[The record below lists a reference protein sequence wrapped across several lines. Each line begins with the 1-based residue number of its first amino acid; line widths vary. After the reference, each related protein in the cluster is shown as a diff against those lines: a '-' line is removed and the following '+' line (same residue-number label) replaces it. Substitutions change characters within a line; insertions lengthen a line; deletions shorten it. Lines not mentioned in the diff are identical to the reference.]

1 MAAMNTPVFSL
12 KPPLSPVAHKIGP
25 ARVTLYVGD
34 QMAAADPEL
43 LVDHDITAVLNCAYD
58 LDINYVGGIG
68 ARHAGTSAVPFGVAP
83 FRVAKVGLIDGPG
96 NPPSL
101 LAAACHTLDGLL
113 HQRPPTSPRD
123 EPIAAGNVLV
133 HCRAGLS
140 RSVTV
145 AALYLHLKHAD
156 RWPRFEDALDHVRLR
171 RGFASTEYQF
181 APTSGM
187 RALAAAILA
196 SGQPLFEAA

>member
-1 MAAMNTPVFSL
+1 MNTPVFSL
-12 KPPLSPVAHKIGP
+12 KPPLSPVAHHVGP

-43 LVDHDITAVLNCAYD
+43 LIDHGITAVLNCAYD
-58 LDINYVGGIG
+58 LDINYVGAAG
-68 ARHAGTSAVPFGVAP
+68 AKHAGTAAVPFGMAP

-101 LAAACHTLDGLL
+101 LATACHALDGLL
-113 HQRPPTSPRD
+113 HQEAPESPHA

-145 AALYLHLKHAD
+145 AALYLHLKHPD
-156 RWPRFEDALDHVRLR
+156 RWPRYEDALDQVRLR
-171 RGFASTEYQF
+171 RGFASTEYSL
-181 APTSGM
+181 APTPGM
-187 RALAAAILA
+187 RALAKAFLA

>member
-1 MAAMNTPVFSL
+1 MNTPVFCL
-12 KPPLSPVAHKIGP
+12 KPPLSWIADDIGP
-25 ARVTLYVGD
+25 ARVKLYVGD

-43 LVDHDITAVLNCAYD
+43 LVSHGITAVLNCAYD
-58 LDINYVGGIG
+58 LDINYVGGAG

-96 NPPSL
+96 NHPSL
-101 LAAACHTLDGLL
+101 LAAACHALEGLL
-113 HQRPPTSPRD
+113 HQEPSTAPHD
-123 EPIAAGNVLV
+123 EPIAFGNVLV

-145 AALYLHLKHAD
+145 AALYLHLKHTD
-156 RWPRFEDALDHVRLR
+156 RWPLYEDALNHVRLR

-181 APTSGM
+181 APTQGM
-187 RALAAAILA
+187 RKLAAALLA
-196 SGQPLFEAA
+196 SGQPMFKAA